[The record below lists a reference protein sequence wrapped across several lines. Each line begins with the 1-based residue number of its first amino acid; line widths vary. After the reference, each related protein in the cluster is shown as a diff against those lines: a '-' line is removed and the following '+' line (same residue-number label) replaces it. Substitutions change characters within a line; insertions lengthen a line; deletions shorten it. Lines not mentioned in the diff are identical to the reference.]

1 VENLRDFRG
10 EQPAPGAW
18 QKEARQL
25 LLHFVKSKYRNDMDQ
40 LILYILIFAALV
52 VIAGLVAFVV
62 YYHRRLNILQSA
74 MARCI
79 EENIEMKDKLC
90 ELNVIYHPGRIKLTS
105 EDFIRIMSNLSRR
118 VVFLSPFLLLGGLP
132 FLMPLTH

>member
-1 VENLRDFRG
+1 
-10 EQPAPGAW
+10 
-18 QKEARQL
+18 
-25 LLHFVKSKYRNDMDQ
+25 MDQ

-62 YYHRRLNILQSA
+62 YYRRRLNILQSA

-90 ELNVIYHPGRIKLTS
+90 EQNVIYHPGRIKLTS
-105 EDFIRIMSNLSRR
+105 EDFTRIMSNMLKRLVLINVTGR
-118 VVFLSPFLLLGGLP
+118 GGISVQLAKDDSSHAK
-132 FLMPLTH
+132 TGK